1 MVLFQWFRTV
11 PLLLI
16 ITKPY
21 HAFPLLSIDI
31 IYDITYNVL
40 KRGDPLMS
48 AREKL
53 LKKLKNAKFAE
64 FDEIH
69 LLLTQLGFDF
79 RSNGSHY
86 TYTKA
91 PYIIGI
97 VKRSGKPV
105 KRVYLE
111 NLKDLLERMGL

>member
-1 MVLFQWFRTV
+1 MRSAIKF
-11 PLLLI
+11 
-16 ITKPY
+16 
-21 HAFPLLSIDI
+21 DI
-31 IYDITYNVL
+31 IYDIIHNISI
-40 KRGDPLMS
+40 RGDSVLS
-48 AREKL
+48 TKDKL
-53 LKKLKNAKFAE
+53 IKKLKSAKSAE
-64 FDEIH
+64 FEDIH

-91 PYIIGI
+91 PHVIGI

-111 NLKDLLERMGL
+111 NLKDLLEMMGL